1 MAELLLST
9 NFLIYLIYCIPLFFL
24 LIILYN
30 SIVIIGGTQIAVLER
45 RWFGVS
51 IPEGRVVA
59 MTNEVGIQARTLG
72 PGLHLLIPFL
82 YRVIKSPLMVIREN
96 EVGLVDSIDGVPTKT
111 GRIFAR
117 AFKEH
122 NHFQDGEAF
131 LKNSGEK
138 GPQIQI
144 LPPGNY
150 RINPY
155 LFRVTVVPA
164 VSIGNNQ
171 IGVAV
176 ATDGASITEGRLLG
190 RHIESHNHFQDGQAF
205 LESGGQKGPQIDI
218 LLPGT
223 YRLNTKLFEVTL
235 MNATTIPVKEI
246 GLVTAR
252 DGEALPQAEYIAK
265 SVNGHQD
272 FQDGAGF
279 LANGGQRGPQLD
291 FLKPG
296 TYYINPLLF
305 DVLRETVLVVG
316 RGEVAVIVSTIGKDP
331 TQDAPIGIE
340 NKLKDGVERYVVN
353 AGYRGIQRE
362 VLGPGTYYLNKL
374 AFTAHIIPTTNITI
388 DWAMER
394 WSSKK
399 PSIASTESKVE
410 AKEMTNTDML
420 KSRTFNPLNIVSKDG
435 FEMSVEVK
443 VILRVLPEQ
452 APHMVARI
460 GTIENLVE
468 DVIHP
473 LIDSSFRNQASSSE
487 AMQFMQDRYE
497 EQRKAE
503 EHAADEL
510 KKYHVE
516 CVSVLICQI
525 KLPDRLMQT
534 LTDKVVASQ
543 QKAMYDSQQEA
554 EGRRAEME
562 KTKAQADLQPN
573 LVKAEIDVKIATQ
586 QKQQNIILAEAKSES
601 IRLEQLGIAA
611 GIASVGKAEAEK
623 ISAIGQATAGAYQEQ
638 ANALGQYPMSIIEI
652 MKQVAQGNIKITP
665 DILVQGSDGKESG
678 SASNVLAAFIASLMG
693 HNLKLTP
700 EPEVIALKKEAN
712 E

>member
-1 MAELLLST
+1 MSSITELFYYFLLYVVPAILLLVV
-9 NFLIYLIYCIPLFFL
+9 IV
-24 LIILYN
+24 N
-30 SIVIIGGTQIAVLER
+30 SVVIVGGMQIAILER
-45 RWFGVS
+45 RWLGKS

-59 MTNEVGIQARTLG
+59 LSNEVGVQARTLG
-72 PGLHLLIPFL
+72 PGLYFLIPFL
-82 YRVIKSPLMVIREN
+82 YSVSKEPLTVIEEDEI
-96 EVGLVDSIDGVPTKT
+96 GLVESIDGEPVQT
-111 GRIFAR
+111 GRIFAQ

-122 NHFQDGEAF
+122 NLFQDGEAF
-131 LKNSGEK
+131 LRFHGQK

-144 LPPGNY
+144 LPPGTY

-155 LFRVTVVPA
+155 LFRITKVA
-164 VSIGNNQ
+164 AIKIAHNQ

-176 ATDGASITEGRLLG
+176 ATDGMPIEQGRLLG
-190 RHIESHNHFQDGQAF
+190 KRIDGHNNFQDGQAF
-205 LESGGQKGPQIDI
+205 IENQGQKGPQIDI
-218 LLPGT
+218 LLPGS
-223 YRLNTKLFEVTL
+223 YRINTKLFNITV
-235 MNATTIPVKEI
+235 MDATTIPVKKI
-246 GLVTAR
+246 GLVTAK
-252 DGEALPQAEYIAK
+252 DGEPLPPTEYIAK
-265 SVNGHQD
+265 AITGHKD
-272 FQDGAGF
+272 FQDSAGF
-279 LANGGQRGPQLD
+279 LSNGGQRGPQLD

-305 DVLRETVLVVG
+305 DVVQDNVLIVN

-331 TQDAPIGIE
+331 SDDKDIASQSS
-340 NKLKDGVERYVVN
+340 DGVERYVVG
-353 AGYRGIQRE
+353 AGYRGIQRD

-374 AFTAHIIPTTNITI
+374 AYTPHIIPTTNITI
-388 DWAMER
+388 DWAEGK
-394 WSSKK
+394 WSSQE
-399 PSIASTESKVE
+399 PVDTSVRAR
-410 AKEMTNTDML
+410 A
-420 KSRTFNPLNIVSKDG
+420 FNPLNIVSKDG

-452 APHMVARI
+452 APHMLARI

-503 EHAADEL
+503 EHAAEEL
-510 KKYHVE
+510 EKYHVQ

-562 KTKAQADLQPN
+562 KTRAQADLQPS

-586 QKQQNIILAEAKSES
+586 QKQQNIILAEGKSQAIS
-601 IRLEQLGIAA
+601 LEQQGIAL
-611 GIASVGKAEAEK
+611 GVASVGKAEAEK
-623 ISAIGQATAGAYQEQ
+623 INAIGEATASAYQKQVDAIGQNQ
-638 ANALGQYPMSIIEI
+638 LSIIEI
-652 MKQVAQGNIKITP
+652 MKQVGDGKIKITP
-665 DILVQGSDGKESG
+665 DILVQTSGDGKDG
-678 SASNVLAAFIASLMG
+678 GNANNVLAAFIASLMG
-693 HNLKLTP
+693 ANGKLS
-700 EPEVIALKKEAN
+700 AN
-712 E
+712 TEDKDSNQKI

>member
-1 MAELLLST
+1 MDILFGNFSVLLT
-9 NFLIYLIYCIPLFFL
+9 IA
-24 LIILYN
+24 LIIFILIN
-30 SIVIIGGTQIAVLER
+30 SVVIVGGTKIAILER
-45 RWFGVS
+45 RWFGKR

-59 MTNEVGIQARTLG
+59 LSDEVGIQARTLG
-72 PGLHLLIPFL
+72 PGLHLLVPFL
-82 YRVIKSPLMVIREN
+82 YRVTKSELTIINQN
-96 EVGLVDSIDGVPTKT
+96 EIGIVDSIDGVPVKS

-122 NHFQDGEAF
+122 NLFQDGESF
-131 LKNSGEK
+131 LKAGGEK
-138 GPQIQI
+138 GPQLEI
-144 LPPGNY
+144 LPPGSY

-155 LFRVTVVPA
+155 LFQITISPV

-171 IGVAV
+171 IGVVV
-176 ATDGASITEGRLLG
+176 ATDGNPIASGRLLG
-190 RHIESHNHFQDGQAF
+190 KHIDKHNNFQDSNIF

-223 YRLNTKLFEVTL
+223 YRINTKLFEITV
-235 MNATTIPVKEI
+235 MNATVIPVKEV
-246 GLVTAR
+246 GLVTAK
-252 DGEALPQAEYIAK
+252 DGDALPSSEYIAK
-265 SVNGHQD
+265 SVSGHQD
-272 FQDGAGF
+272 FQDGATF

-296 TYYINPLLF
+296 TYYINPLMF
-305 DVLRETVLVVG
+305 DVSLDKVLTVE

-331 TQDAPIGIE
+331 SEDTDLQPSNE
-340 NKLKDGVERYVVN
+340 KSLKDGIERYVVST
-353 AGYRGIQRE
+353 GYRGIQRE

-374 AFTAHIIPTTNITI
+374 AFTPHIIPTTNITI
-388 DWAMER
+388 DWAMPK
-394 WSSKK
+394 WSANKYTPAGSV
-399 PSIASTESKVE
+399 PTTVE
-410 AKEMTNTDML
+410 APDASEAI

-460 GTIENLVE
+460 GTISNLVE

-503 EHAADEL
+503 VHSAEEL
-510 KKYHVE
+510 HKYHVE

-543 QKAMYDSQQEA
+543 QKAMYDAQQEA

-562 KTKAQADLQPN
+562 KTKAQADLQPSV
-573 LVKAEIDVKIATQ
+573 VKAEFDVKIASQ
-586 QKQQNIILAEAKSES
+586 QKQQNIILAEAKSQS
-601 IRLEQLGIAA
+601 TRLEQEGIAA
-611 GIASVGKAEAEK
+611 GISSVGNAEAGK
-623 ISAIGQATAGAYQEQ
+623 ISAIGRATAEAYKQQ
-638 ANALGQYPMSIIEI
+638 ADALGQQPMSIIEI
-652 MKQVAQGNIKITP
+652 MKQVAGGQVKITP
-665 DILVQGSDGKESG
+665 DILIQTSGDGKDG
-678 SASNVLAAFIASLMG
+678 ANTSNHMLTLFLAELMK
-693 HNLKLTP
+693 N
-700 EPEVIALKKEAN
+700 KELFKN
-712 E
+712 N

>member
-1 MAELLLST
+1 MTDISSLFPFTLNYLPYIVLC
-9 NFLIYLIYCIPLFFL
+9 LIG
-24 LIILYN
+24 LIILFN
-30 SIVIIGGTQIAVLER
+30 SIVIVSGLQIAILER
-45 RWFGVS
+45 RWFGKS

-59 MTNEVGIQARTLG
+59 MVNEVGIQARTLG
-72 PGLHLLIPFL
+72 PGLHFLIPFL
-82 YRVIKSPLMVIREN
+82 YRVTKSSLTVIGEN
-96 EVGLVDSIDGVPTKT
+96 EVGLVDSIDGEPVKT
-111 GRIFAR
+111 GRIFAK

-122 NHFQDGEAF
+122 NLFQDGEAF
-131 LKNSGEK
+131 LKNQGE
-138 GPQIQI
+138 
-144 LPPGNY
+144 
-150 RINPY
+150 
-155 LFRVTVVPA
+155 
-164 VSIGNNQ
+164 
-171 IGVAV
+171 
-176 ATDGASITEGRLLG
+176 
-190 RHIESHNHFQDGQAF
+190 
-205 LESGGQKGPQIDI
+205 KGPQIDI

-223 YRLNTKLFEVTL
+223 YRINTKLFEVKIT
-235 MNATTIPVKEI
+235 NATTIPVKEI

-252 DGEALPQAEYIAK
+252 DGEPLPPIEYIAK
-265 SVNGHQD
+265 AIIGHQD
-272 FQDGAGF
+272 FQDGAAF

-296 TYYINPLLF
+296 TYYINPFLF
-305 DVLRETVLVVG
+305 DVSRDEVLVVG

-331 TQDAPIGIE
+331 SHESLLQSDAS
-340 NKLKDGVERYVVN
+340 KLNNGVERYVVS

-374 AFTAHIIPTTNITI
+374 AFTPHIIPTTNITI
-388 DWAMER
+388 DWAMEK
-394 WSSKK
+394 WAPKNSSAVQQDENKNM
-399 PSIASTESKVE
+399 SV
-410 AKEMTNTDML
+410 TDAM
-420 KSRTFNPLNIVSKDG
+420 KSRAFNPLNIVSKDG

-543 QKAMYDSQQEA
+543 QKAMFDAQQEA

-562 KTKAQADLQPN
+562 KTKAQADLQPS
-573 LVKAEIDVKIATQ
+573 LVRAEIDVQIATQ
-586 QKQQNIILAEAKSES
+586 QKQQNIILAEGKSQS
-601 IRLEQLGIAA
+601 IRLEQEGIAA
-611 GIASVGKAEAEK
+611 GIASVGNAEAEK
-623 ISAIGQATAGAYQEQ
+623 IGAIGQATASAYQQQ
-638 ANALGQYPMSIIEI
+638 ANALGQHPMSIIEI
-652 MKQVAQGNIKITP
+652 MKQVAQGNVKITP
-665 DILVQGSDGKESG
+665 DILVQTAGDGKD
-678 SASNVLAAFIASLMG
+678 ANANNVLAAFIASLMG
-693 HNLKLTP
+693 SNTKLVQAVP
-700 EPEVIALKKEAN
+700 ADKDAA
-712 E
+712 